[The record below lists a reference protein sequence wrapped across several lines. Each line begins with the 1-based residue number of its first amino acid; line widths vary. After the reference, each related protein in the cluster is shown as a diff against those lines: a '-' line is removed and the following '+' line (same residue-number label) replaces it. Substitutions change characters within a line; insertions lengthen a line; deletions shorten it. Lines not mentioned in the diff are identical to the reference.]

1 MKFLIYAV
9 GIWVV
14 FTVFTTVYAVSARKE
29 DVRTLSKGA
38 WVAICLLVPIVGGLL
53 YLTLGRPLPTP
64 DEYAG
69 QGRNVKTVA
78 PDDDPDFL
86 RRLSERLNPSEAADA
101 AAEDNDGDDEDPKN
115 SRGGDLPS
123 V

>member
-29 DVRTLSKGA
+29 DVRTLAKGV

-101 AAEDNDGDDEDPKN
+101 AAEDNDDDEMDKP
-115 SRGGDLPS
+115 RGGDLPS

>member
-1 MKFLIYAV
+1 MKFLIYAI
-9 GIWVV
+9 GIWVI
-14 FTVFTTVYAVSARKE
+14 FTVFTTVYAVSARKQ
-29 DVRTLSKGA
+29 DVRALSKGA
-38 WVAICLLVPIVGGLL
+38 WVAICLFVPIVGGLL
-53 YLTLGRPLPTP
+53 YLTIGRPLPTP

-86 RRLSERLNPSEAADA
+86 RRLADRLNPTEAADG
-101 AAEDNDGDDEDPKN
+101 AAEDGEDEDKDKP
-115 SRGGDLPS
+115 RGGDQPS